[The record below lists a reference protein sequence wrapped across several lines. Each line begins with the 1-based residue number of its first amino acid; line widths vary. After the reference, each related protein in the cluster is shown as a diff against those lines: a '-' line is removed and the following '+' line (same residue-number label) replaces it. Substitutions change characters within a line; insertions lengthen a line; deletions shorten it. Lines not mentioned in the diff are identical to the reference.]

1 MTYEE
6 AIQHKRALSSETIIE
21 NGMTF
26 FAFVTPENHNDF
38 NRYLTEI
45 RGFFG
50 HLTDDVAKKF
60 SNDDQFVVKG
70 LWFNGAIVV
79 HRKL

>member
-6 AIQHKRALSSETIIE
+6 AIQYKKELSNETIIE

-26 FAFVTPENHNDF
+26 FVFVTPENHNDF

-45 RGFFG
+45 RSFFG
-50 HLTDDVAKKF
+50 HLSDIVAKEY
-60 SNDDQFVVKG
+60 SLNGQFVVKG
-70 LWFNGAIVV
+70 LWFDGANVV